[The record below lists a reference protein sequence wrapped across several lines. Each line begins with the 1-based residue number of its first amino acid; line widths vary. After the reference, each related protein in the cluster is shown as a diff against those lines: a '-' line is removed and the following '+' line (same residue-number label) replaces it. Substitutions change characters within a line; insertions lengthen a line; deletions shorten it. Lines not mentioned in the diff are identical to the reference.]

1 MAETA
6 VRTVTD
12 RYQDSEI
19 VADSADAP
27 LLVELAGE
35 LARLEAVATIDA
47 FDITLLSV
55 HDLTAPT
62 GSEEWAAVAISWK
75 ATRAAQYGL
84 PGLGMTE
91 RDDGLREPSD
101 LEVLMGV
108 LRRRFTDAHGRQPR
122 MGKNRDMQVMEGRP
136 HTGGGEGKPIVP
148 EDAGS
153 LAPRTSVV
161 GRGCR
166 VGVLDTAVF
175 PVAPLRGRY
184 LSDDGVNASEPWPK
198 WVGHA
203 SFVIGR
209 ILRRAPGAEIDAR
222 EVLSE
227 ADGTAPAWRV
237 AERMGS
243 FLGSGVQILNMSL
256 GGFTA
261 DGQAPFLMTRAVER
275 LGAEMLVV
283 ASAGNHG
290 KAAPTDAGA
299 ITTTSRLWP
308 AALED
313 VVAVGAATLD
323 GTSGALT
330 PAPFTPPGV
339 PWIDVMA
346 PGVDVLSTYIEGI
359 VAVDPDDEQKFS
371 GWALWSGTSFAA
383 GDVTGELASIV
394 QRTGVSAREALA
406 EVLARDPADGS
417 YDIRPTG

>member
-1 MAETA
+1 MTETGTQN
-6 VRTVTD
+6 VPEGYRD
-12 RYQDSEI
+12 DEI

-27 LLVELAGE
+27 LLMELAVG
-35 LARLEAVATIDA
+35 LAEVEAAATIDT
-47 FDITLLSV
+47 FDLTLLSV
-55 HDLTAPT
+55 GRLTRPAASP
-62 GSEEWAAVAISWK
+62 EWDAVATGWR
-75 ATRAAQYGL
+75 AARAAQFGL
-84 PGLGMTE
+84 RVE
-91 RDDGLREPSD
+91 ELREPSD
-101 LEVLMGV
+101 LEVLMGI
-108 LRRRFTDAHGRQPR
+108 LRRRFVDARGRQPR

-136 HTGGGEGKPIVP
+136 HTGGGEGEPTVP
-148 EDAGS
+148 DRVGA
-153 LAPRTSVV
+153 LAPRTSVE

-166 VGVLDTAVF
+166 VGVLDTAVS
-175 PVAPLRGRY
+175 PVAALHGRY
-184 LSDDGVNASEPWPK
+184 LSDDSVDATEPWPK

-209 ILRRAPGAEIDAR
+209 ILMRAPGAEIDAR
-222 EVLSE
+222 EVLGE

-237 AERMGS
+237 AVKMAS

-290 KAAPTDAGA
+290 KHAPTEAGA
-299 ITTTSRLWP
+299 ISTTSRLWP

-313 VVAVGAATLD
+313 VVAVGAAEVERD
-323 GTSGALT
+323 GDGFVLT

-339 PWIDVMA
+339 PWIDIMA
-346 PGVDVLSTYIEGI
+346 PGVNVLSTYVDGI
-359 VAVDPDDEQKFS
+359 VEVKPKDEQKFG

-394 QRTGVSAREALA
+394 QRTGVSPREALA
-406 EVLARDPADGS
+406 SVMARDPDDVG
-417 YDIRPTG
+417 YDIRTTG